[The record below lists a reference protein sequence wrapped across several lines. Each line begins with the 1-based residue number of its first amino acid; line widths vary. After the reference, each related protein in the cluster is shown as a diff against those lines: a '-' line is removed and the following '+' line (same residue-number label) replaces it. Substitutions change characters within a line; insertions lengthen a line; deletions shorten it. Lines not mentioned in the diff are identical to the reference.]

1 MLGSIQR
8 QVMTVVDEV
17 EREEGEKEDENMKLD
32 GRGGGGEGSVAI
44 EKERGNICALNYFTD
59 LVDRYGL

>member
-17 EREEGEKEDENMKLD
+17 EREEGEKEDENMKLE
-32 GRGGGGEGSVAI
+32 GRGRGEGSVAI

>member
-17 EREEGEKEDENMKLD
+17 EREEGEKEDENMKLEGR
-32 GRGGGGEGSVAI
+32 GRGGKV
-44 EKERGNICALNYFTD
+44 RLQ
-59 LVDRYGL
+59 

>member
-17 EREEGEKEDENMKLD
+17 EREEGEKEDENMKLEER
-32 GRGGGGEGSVAI
+32 GRGEGSVAI

>member
-17 EREEGEKEDENMKLD
+17 EREGEKEDENMKLE
-32 GRGGGGEGSVAI
+32 GRGRGEGSVAI

>member
-17 EREEGEKEDENMKLD
+17 ERKEGEKEDENMKLE
-32 GRGGGGEGSVAI
+32 GRGRGEGSVAI

>member
-1 MLGSIQR
+1 
-8 QVMTVVDEV
+8 MTVVDEV
-17 EREEGEKEDENMKLD
+17 EREEGEKEDENMKLE
-32 GRGGGGEGSVAI
+32 GRGGGEGSVAI

>member
-17 EREEGEKEDENMKLD
+17 EREKEDENMKLE
-32 GRGGGGEGSVAI
+32 GRGRGEGSVAI